1 MENKKAF
8 KVFLAENGIGFK
20 NLRIYEQAFTH
31 SSYSNENRHLGAKN
45 NERLEFLGDSV
56 LALTAANFLYTIQPE
71 LSEGSMTKIRAGLVR
86 EEALATYM
94 RNLDISRFLR
104 FGKGEE
110 ASGGRERDA
119 LLADAFEAFLGA
131 IYLDLGFEAAYKFLY
146 PIVEK
151 EYKSGPNTQTTDFKS
166 ILQELVQ
173 ADSRKAIA
181 YDIIKEDGPAHDRNF
196 SAVVML
202 DGIVLG
208 DGTGKSKKDAHQ
220 MAAKAAIEILA
231 VNNESKTDN

>member
-1 MENKKAF
+1 MKNREALKAF
-8 KVFLAENGIGFK
+8 LAKKGIAFK
-20 NLRIYEQAFTH
+20 DLSLYERAFTH
-31 SSYSNENRHLGAKN
+31 SSYANENRHLGLKD
-45 NERLEFLGDSV
+45 NERLEFLGDSA
-56 LALTAANFLYTIQPE
+56 LALTAAHFLYTIKPE
-71 LSEGSMTKIRAGLVR
+71 RSEGDMTKIRAGLVR

-94 RNLDISRFLR
+94 RNLEMPRFLH
-104 FGKGEE
+104 FGRGEE
-110 ASGGRERDA
+110 ASGGRERNA

-131 IYLDLGFEAAYKFLY
+131 IYLDLGFEAVYQFLS
-146 PIVEK
+146 PILER
-151 EYKSGPNTQTTDFKS
+151 EYKSGPSMKTTDFKS

-181 YDIIKEDGPAHDRNF
+181 YDITKEDGPAHDRHF

-208 DGTGKSKKDAHQ
+208 EGYGKSKKDAHQ

-231 VNNESKTDN
+231 TAKER